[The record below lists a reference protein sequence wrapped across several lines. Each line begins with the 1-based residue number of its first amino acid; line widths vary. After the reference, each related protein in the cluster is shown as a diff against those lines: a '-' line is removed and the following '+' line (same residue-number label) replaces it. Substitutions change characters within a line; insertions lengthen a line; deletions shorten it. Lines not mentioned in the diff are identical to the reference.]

1 MNDRAARRSL
11 ILAGQTL
18 VARTPQKLYL
28 SKQVMNVPAFAGDCA
43 NCTRASK
50 RVQSP
55 VWFRLRRVR
64 TIRFDSHPGRVTL
77 TAKPACTIALVVLK
91 GPQLRSPLD
100 QRIHKALHP
109 AKTSADLALSSA
121 QKRLLVIGSC
131 CYIGY
136 LPASGTVSVALVGVP
151 VHYFFLARLARL
163 SALYYAVTIVAFA
176 LLRTRH
182 RINATLRRC

>member
-64 TIRFDSHPGRVTL
+64 DCRYY
-77 TAKPACTIALVVLK
+77 
-91 GPQLRSPLD
+91 LRS
-100 QRIHKALHP
+100 LHTMAAP
-109 AKTSADLALSSA
+109 
-121 QKRLLVIGSC
+121 
-131 CYIGY
+131 
-136 LPASGTVSVALVGVP
+136 
-151 VHYFFLARLARL
+151 
-163 SALYYAVTIVAFA
+163 
-176 LLRTRH
+176 TR
-182 RINATLRRC
+182 RRWRVFRYKL

>member
-1 MNDRAARRSL
+1 M
-11 ILAGQTL
+11 
-18 VARTPQKLYL
+18 
-28 SKQVMNVPAFAGDCA
+28 
-43 NCTRASK
+43 
-50 RVQSP
+50 
-55 VWFRLRRVR
+55 
-64 TIRFDSHPGRVTL
+64 L
-77 TAKPACTIALVVLK
+77 TGEPACTVALVVLK
-91 GPQLRSPLD
+91 GSQLGSPLI
-100 QRIHKALHP
+100 QRIRKALHP